1 MGNSKFRYI
10 MVVEDSPEDFEVLE
24 RGFKKA
30 EILLHFEHFVDSTK
44 AWEHLQANFLND
56 NEPIKS
62 PKPALILMDL
72 NMPGIDGFELL
83 KKIKSEPKLETI
95 PVITLSTSKSEND
108 INRAYTYG
116 ANTYIS
122 KPVDIAG
129 YVRMANTLKTFWF
142 ECASLPTE

>member
-1 MGNSKFRYI
+1 MNSGKFRYI

-30 EILLHFEHFVDSTK
+30 EILLHFEHFVDSNR
-44 AWEHLQANFLND
+44 AWDHLEDRFLNGD
-56 NEPIKS
+56 GDQKGG
-62 PKPALILMDL
+62 KPSLILMDL
-72 NMPGIDGFELL
+72 NMPGMDGFELL
-83 KKIKSEPKLETI
+83 QKIKSEPDLCNI
-95 PVITLSTSKSEND
+95 PIVTLSTSKSEND
-108 INRAYTYG
+108 INRAYAYG

>member
-1 MGNSKFRYI
+1 MSNSKFRYI

-30 EILLHFEHFVDSTK
+30 EILLHFEHFLDSSK
-44 AWEHLQANFLND
+44 AWEHLEEKFLQTND
-56 NEPIKS
+56 NKEGT
-62 PKPALILMDL
+62 KPAIILMDL

-83 KKIKSEPKLETI
+83 KKIKSEPVLQNI
-95 PVITLSTSKSEND
+95 PIVTLSTSKSESD
-108 INRAYTYG
+108 INRAYAYG